1 MVLGLIYSF
10 SYFVGTQCVLHN
22 YDYFFNMF
30 DGQGN
35 IFLFPFIFWHDLS
48 IFTFYDLLCLF
59 CIFFENT
66 Y

>member
-1 MVLGLIYSF
+1 MVLGLIYAF

-48 IFTFYDLLCLF
+48 IFTF
-59 CIFFENT
+59 
-66 Y
+66 

>member
-1 MVLGLIYSF
+1 MVLGLIYAF

-35 IFLFPFIFWHDLS
+35 IFFISLHFLA
-48 IFTFYDLLCLF
+48 
-59 CIFFENT
+59 
-66 Y
+66 